1 MLENNYKRHQER
13 KYRKIEGAPE
23 AHDSPHFPSAQTLRR
38 FAGVPYQIGGF
49 GG

>member
-1 MLENNYKRHQER
+1 LLA
-13 KYRKIEGAPE
+13 IIDGATP
-23 AHDSPHFPSAQTLRR
+23 HDSPHFPSAQTLRR